1 MSAEVPTTS
10 VEQPLPRSQ
19 VVKIN
24 RRQVLLFALATL
36 ILTGATVWGGRIL
49 LKNSE
54 TLTFAVGEAN
64 SDEAQFAAKLAT
76 VLKNNSSRLRLKIAF
91 NADNARA
98 LSQFDRKEADL
109 AILRTDAK
117 VPPRARALAI
127 LEHDVL
133 LLIGPGNKKIK
144 SLADLKKIKKI
155 AVIGD
160 GDNNVAFVRNILDM
174 SDGTEAASRV
184 QSAPGGSTLDKLLG
198 SGGFG
203 AVIAIVHTSKI
214 MKDKSYEQ
222 YAKRGGFTLN
232 AIDEAKALERK
243 IPGISEETLST
254 GMLSSSPEIPDDDLD
269 TVGLQWLLV
278 AQSRMSTTTSGD
290 LARIIYE
297 NKSGLALDDG
307 FASRIEP
314 AATDKDAFIV
324 AHQGAAEYINDDTK
338 SFMDRYSDMLYFG
351 AAAASVIGSIF
362 ATIYT
367 NITRIAPEKASELS
381 TAILNIGERIEHASS
396 LDALEALQDELEG
409 ILRGAVIGLRDGTI
423 SSDGLDTFKLGYE
436 FVRDEIGMRRDYL
449 KRHAGPEDKMVV
461 VKSAQ
466 SA

>member
-54 TLTFAVGEAN
+54 TLTFAVGDAN

-91 NADNARA
+91 NADNAKA
-98 LSQFDRKEADL
+98 LAQFDRKEADL

-184 QSAPGGSTLDKLLG
+184 QLAPGGSTLDKLLG

-324 AHQGAAEYINDDTK
+324 AHQGAAEYINDETK
-338 SFMDRYSDMLYFG
+338 SFMDRYSDMLYLG
-351 AAAASVIGSIF
+351 AAVASVIGSIF

-367 NITRIAPEKASELS
+367 KITRIAPEKASELS
-381 TAILNIGERIEHASS
+381 TAILDIGERIEHANS

-409 ILRGAVIGLRDGTI
+409 ILRGAVVGLRDGTI
-423 SSDGLDTFKLGYE
+423 SSDGLDTFRLGYE
-436 FVRDEIGMRRDYL
+436 FVRDEIGMRREYL
-449 KRHAGPEDKMVV
+449 KRHGGHEDKMVV